1 MYFAQKFFNATGEL
15 EFLSDKKLMYLGKSS
30 YSSKSS
36 QTLTFSTQGSDQRMQ
51 ARRCV

>member
-30 YSSKSS
+30 YSSKKQSNFDILYTGKRPENASS
-36 QTLTFSTQGSDQRMQ
+36 
-51 ARRCV
+51 